1 LIASD
6 YPALYRD
13 ADSAS
18 LRAQSNFIQAM
29 VSSLTLL
36 VFSAALS
43 VINYPTAWFGAI
55 QIVCL
60 LSSMGLTIF
69 LAHQRPQRV
78 WYETRALAESIK
90 TVTWR
95 FVMRAEPY
103 CLPDAEARRHLCENI
118 RRILSD
124 NRGSRHAVAYSD
136 GEQIT
141 DKMNEVRALPFD
153 GRKSI
158 YESRRIIE
166 QLSWYRKKA
175 KLNDK
180 LSRRWFTL
188 LIGLQALAVVCAMG
202 RIFAPKFNWWPT
214 DVFIAAAGASF
225 AWLQTKR
232 FQEIAAS
239 YSLTA
244 HEIGLLK
251 AKLSDVSTEE
261 ELSAFVGDAE
271 NAFSREHT
279 QWRARRDVD

>member
-1 LIASD
+1 MRALD

-13 ADSAS
+13 ADGAS
-18 LRAQSNFIQAM
+18 LRAQSNFLRAL
-29 VSSLTLL
+29 VSSLVLL
-36 VFSAALS
+36 VFSAGLS
-43 VINYPTAWFGAI
+43 VINYPTAWFAAV

-60 LSSMGLTIF
+60 LSSLGLTIF
-69 LAHQRPQRV
+69 LAHQQPQRV
-78 WYETRALAESIK
+78 WYETRALAELIK

-103 CLPDAEARRHLCENI
+103 CLPDADARRHFCENLQK
-118 RRILSD
+118 ILSD
-124 NRGSRHAVAYSD
+124 NRASRYAVAYSD

-141 DKMNEVRALPFD
+141 DKMNEFRALSLD
-153 GRKSI
+153 DRKANYELGRVA
-158 YESRRIIE
+158 E

-175 KLNDK
+175 KLNDN
-180 LSRRWFTL
+180 LSRRWFAL
-188 LIGLQALAVVCAMG
+188 LIGLQVLAVLCAMG
-202 RIFAPKFNWWPT
+202 RIFAPEFNWWPT
-214 DVFIAAAGASF
+214 DVLIAAAAASF

-251 AKLSDVSTEE
+251 TKLSDVDTEE
-261 ELSAFVGDAE
+261 AFSAFVGDAE